1 MGALN
6 VIKIIKFYFFII
18 QCCNL
23 NNFGASEYNFDG
35 AGKRNSVLEKINHQ
49 LSKDQKD
56 KNNVKHQSTKTN
68 INLNYDNG
76 KVLILEMETDNHEIK
91 DKLIITSQGLI
102 GSKRT
107 KKENNEDDSVY
118 FGSKESEEE
127 AVNKYIII

>member
-1 MGALN
+1 M
-6 VIKIIKFYFFII
+6 
-18 QCCNL
+18 
-23 NNFGASEYNFDG
+23 S
-35 AGKRNSVLEKINHQ
+35 KRSSVLEKINHQ

-76 KVLILEMETDNHEIK
+76 KILIIEMETDNHEIK
-91 DKLIITSQGLI
+91 DKLIITTQGLI

-118 FGSKESEEE
+118 FGSKDSEEND
-127 AVNKYIII
+127 VNKIYNSI